1 VSHVYF
7 NFGIIYKN
15 RGDLTNAIEYYN
27 KAALIRIN
35 VLGVNHP
42 IVGDSFL
49 KMANCYI
56 ALYNYN
62 EALRYY
68 QKAYGILKKEGIAF
82 QIAQCYEALNDKETA
97 LDYYIQSAEIRKE
110 DIGLENEATQEA
122 IINALRLA
130 KELGKHGELPEWMR

>member
-1 VSHVYF
+1 MIQTLNQKTV
-7 NFGIIYKN
+7 N
-15 RGDLTNAIEYYN
+15 NA
-27 KAALIRIN
+27 
-35 VLGVNHP
+35 VT
-42 IVGDSFL
+42 
-49 KMANCYI
+49 
-56 ALYNYN
+56 
-62 EALRYY
+62 
-68 QKAYGILKKEGIAF
+68 ILKKGGIAF